1 MNIYLGSCHCQ
12 SVTLKLT
19 LPKTIAQYSPRKC
32 DCDFCM
38 ERDIRYL
45 SDPQGKLYIAS
56 NTALLMQKQGSEQAS
71 FVTCSQCE
79 DVVAAV
85 IDSKTGCIGAA
96 NGTLMDD
103 AQQLQSAITVSP
115 KKLAA
120 DDKVARWLT
129 VWQPVTI
136 EQLCTTKS
144 EPKIN

>member
-1 MNIYLGSCHCQ
+1 MNIYFGSCGCQ
-12 SVTLKLT
+12 SVNLKLA
-19 LPKTIAQYSPRKC
+19 LPMAIAQYSPRKC

-45 SDPQGKLYIAS
+45 SDPQGKLNITS
-56 NTALLMQKQGSEQAS
+56 NTKLLMQKQGSEQAS
-71 FVTCSQCE
+71 FVTCSQCK

-85 IDSKTGCIGAA
+85 IDGETGLIGAA

-103 AQQLQSAITVSP
+103 ARELKTATTVSP

-120 DDKVARWLT
+120 EDKVARWLT

-136 EQLCTTKS
+136 EHHDK
-144 EPKIN
+144 P